1 MCVVF
6 FFLVGQWTAMLD
18 VINMGGNYTELK
30 FPMVNFQ
37 SNC

>member
-1 MCVVF
+1 MCCF
-6 FFLVGQWTAMLD
+6 FFGWTAMLA